1 MVTEPAVM
9 ELLTRAWEIAASVP
23 DPELPALTV
32 ADLGILREVTID
44 SGRLIV
50 YLTPTYSGCPALHD
64 MRREVASRLAGAG
77 FAGAEV
83 RAKLSPPWS
92 TDLITADGRR
102 KLAEAGIAPP
112 RSAGSA
118 SPGGHDAARGHP
130 GPHWPGTLRK
140 ADGPVPLTL
149 FAGGPPVACPLCGS
163 ADTERTA
170 AFGSTACKDLRRCR
184 ACGEPFEHVK
194 EI

>member
-1 MVTEPAVM
+1 MVTELAVT
-9 ELLTRAWEIAASVP
+9 ELLTRAWEIAAAVP

-32 ADLGILREVTID
+32 ADLGILREITIHE
-44 SGRLIV
+44 GRLIV

-64 MRREVASRLAGAG
+64 MRREVATRLAAAG
-77 FAGAEV
+77 FEDAEV
-83 RAKLSPPWS
+83 RAMLSPPWS
-92 TDLITADGRR
+92 TNLITADGRR

-112 RSAGSA
+112 RSAPKA
-118 SPGGHDAARGHP
+118 S
-130 GPHWPGTLRK
+130 
-140 ADGPVPLTL
+140 GPVPLTL
-149 FAGGPPVACPLCGS
+149 FAAGPPVTCPRCGS

-184 ACGEPFEHVK
+184 ACAEPFEHIK

>member
-1 MVTEPAVM
+1 MVTELAAT
-9 ELLTRAWEIAASVP
+9 EQLTRAWEIAAAVP

-32 ADLGILREVTID
+32 ADLGILREITVEED
-44 SGRLIV
+44 RLIV

-64 MRREVASRLAGAG
+64 MRREVAARLASAG

-83 RAKLSPPWS
+83 RAMLSPPWS

-112 RSAGSA
+112 RSV
-118 SPGGHDAARGHP
+118 RR
-130 GPHWPGTLRK
+130 TE
-140 ADGPVPLTL
+140 GPVPLTL
-149 FAGGPPVACPLCGS
+149 FAAGPPVTCPRCGS

-184 ACGEPFEHVK
+184 ACGEPFEHIK

>member
-1 MVTEPAVM
+1 MVTELAVTD
-9 ELLTRAWEIAASVP
+9 LLTRAWEIAAAVP

-32 ADLGILREVTID
+32 ADLGILREITLD
-44 SGRLIV
+44 GDRLIV
-50 YLTPTYSGCPALHD
+50 ALTPTYSGCPALHD
-64 MRREVASRLAGAG
+64 MRREVASRLAAAG
-77 FAGAEV
+77 FANAEV
-83 RAKLSPPWS
+83 RAMLSPPWS

-112 RSAGSA
+112 RSVSRAAG
-118 SPGGHDAARGHP
+118 R
-130 GPHWPGTLRK
+130 
-140 ADGPVPLTL
+140 VPLTL
-149 FAGGPPVACPLCGS
+149 FAAGPPVACPRCGS

-184 ACGEPFEHVK
+184 ACGEPFEHIK

>member
-1 MVTEPAVM
+1 MVTELAVT
-9 ELLTRAWEIAASVP
+9 ELLTKAWEIAAAVP

-32 ADLGILREVTID
+32 ADLGILREITLDGDHLV
-44 SGRLIV
+44 V

-83 RAKLSPPWS
+83 RAMLSPPWS

-112 RSAGSA
+112 RSVPRTAGPA
-118 SPGGHDAARGHP
+118 
-130 GPHWPGTLRK
+130 
-140 ADGPVPLTL
+140 PLTL
-149 FAGGPPVACPLCGS
+149 FAGGPPVACPRCGS

-170 AFGSTACKDLRRCR
+170 AFGGTPCKDLHRCR

>member
-1 MVTEPAVM
+1 VTEQLA
-9 ELLTRAWEIAASVP
+9 RAWEIAAAVP

-32 ADLGILREVTID
+32 ADLGILREITVEED
-44 SGRLIV
+44 RLII

-64 MRREVASRLAGAG
+64 MRREVATRLAAAG

-83 RAKLSPPWS
+83 RTMLSPPWS
-92 TDLITADGRR
+92 TDLISANGRR

-112 RSAGSA
+112 RSV
-118 SPGGHDAARGHP
+118 P
-130 GPHWPGTLRK
+130 TTE
-140 ADGPVPLTL
+140 GPVPLTL
-149 FAGGPPVACPLCGS
+149 FAAGPPVTCPRCGS

-184 ACGEPFEHVK
+184 ACGEPFEHIK

>member
-1 MVTEPAVM
+1 MVTELTAT
-9 ELLTRAWEIAASVP
+9 ELLTRAWEIAGAVP

-32 ADLGILREVTID
+32 ADLGILREIAVD
-44 SGRLIV
+44 SGRLTV
-50 YLTPTYSGCPALHD
+50 FLTPTYSGCPALHD
-64 MRREVASRLAGAG
+64 MRREVAQRLAAAG
-77 FAGAEV
+77 FAAEV
-83 RAKLSPPWS
+83 RAMLSPPWS

-112 RSAGSA
+112 RSV
-118 SPGGHDAARGHP
+118 P
-130 GPHWPGTLRK
+130 K
-140 ADGPVPLTL
+140 AEGPVPLTL
-149 FAGGPPVACPLCGS
+149 FAAGPPVACPQCGS

-184 ACGEPFEHVK
+184 ACGEPFEHIK

>member
-1 MVTEPAVM
+1 MVTELADT
-9 ELLTRAWEIAASVP
+9 ELLTKAWEIAAAVP

-32 ADLGILREVTID
+32 ADLGILREIAFD

-64 MRREVASRLAGAG
+64 MRREVASRLAAAG
-77 FAGAEV
+77 FAAEV
-83 RAKLSPPWS
+83 RALLSPPWS
-92 TDLITADGRR
+92 TVLITADGRR
-102 KLAEAGIAPP
+102 KLAEAGISPP
-112 RSAGSA
+112 RFV
-118 SPGGHDAARGHP
+118 AR
-130 GPHWPGTLRK
+130 T
-140 ADGPVPLTL
+140 DGPVPLTL
-149 FAGGPPVACPLCGS
+149 FASGPPVSCPRCGS

-170 AFGSTACKDLRRCR
+170 AFGSTPCKDLRRCR

>member
-1 MVTEPAVM
+1 MVTELAAA
-9 ELLTRAWEIAASVP
+9 EQLTRAWEIAAAVP

-32 ADLGILREVTID
+32 ADLGILREITVEQN
-44 SGRLIV
+44 RLIV

-64 MRREVASRLAGAG
+64 MRREVAARLAAAG

-83 RAKLSPPWS
+83 RAMLSPPWS

-112 RSAGSA
+112 GSV
-118 SPGGHDAARGHP
+118 RR
-130 GPHWPGTLRK
+130 TE
-140 ADGPVPLTL
+140 GPVPLTL
-149 FAGGPPVACPLCGS
+149 FAVGPPVTCPRCGS

-184 ACGEPFEHVK
+184 ACGEPFEHIK